1 MGLWWLGLPFIDGLP
16 IRLLQQLL
24 RSLVDHRLEGDSL
37 HFFLFPSLLLLLDF
51 LLGSLLP
58 TYQLRIKIFGA
69 PELIRL
75 LVLRF
80 EDSHVLL
87 ELFLFLLLFL
97 FPLFGELLFFG
108 LYQPIVPFVDG
119 RILLAQVDRILI
131 ELRLK
136 FEFLQSELTCV
147 YF

>member
-51 LLGSLLP
+51 LLGSLFP

-119 RILLAQVDRILI
+119 CILLAQVDRILI
-131 ELRLK
+131 ELRLE